1 LEREKE
7 SSPNVD
13 SALMNRCWLGNRYYK
28 EADLNWIRRE
38 NVPRNALFF
47 SDKPGILTYLV
58 FYIIDIPDLDVS

>member
-1 LEREKE
+1 
-7 SSPNVD
+7 
-13 SALMNRCWLGNRYYK
+13 MNRCWLGNRYYK